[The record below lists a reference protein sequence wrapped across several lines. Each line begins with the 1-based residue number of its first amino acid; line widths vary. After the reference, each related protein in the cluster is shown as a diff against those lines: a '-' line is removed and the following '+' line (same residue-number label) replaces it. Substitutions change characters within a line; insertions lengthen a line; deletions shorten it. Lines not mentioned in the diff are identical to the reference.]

1 MVLPFTLQQLRIFK
15 AIASE
20 KNFTQ
25 AAEILFVSQPSIS
38 KQIKTLESRLGILL
52 LTRTGNKISLTEAGK
67 VFLQYSERILAL
79 CEESCR
85 ALNDLKDGERGNLK
99 VGASQTIGAYLMP
112 RVLTLFAQSYPQI
125 TLSIDIDSTRI
136 IAKKVA
142 DRIIDIAIV
151 GGDIPTGLKKNL
163 EIEDFVDDELILIIP
178 KSHPFAR
185 KKKKKISREDLY
197 HLNFIT
203 LNSNSTIH
211 KFIDNILIQNNIQT
225 KQFNVIMELNSIEA
239 IKTAVSLGLGAAFVS
254 SSAIEKE
261 IELKTVEIIRIENI
275 KITRTLSIITNTDS
289 HRSKA
294 FDFFYNELWLVKNLS
309 FTLTK
314 DQQDIIKEIE
324 DNLKKDKKMLRLLQG
339 DVGSGK
345 TIISIISGLNV
356 IASGFQVAM
365 MCPTEILATQHLNL
379 IKSITQG
386 LDIKVEILSSGVN
399 KKRQIEIKKELI
411 DGKINFLIGTHS
423 LYN

>member
-15 AIASE
+15 AIVSE

-25 AAEILFVSQPSIS
+25 AAEILFISQPSIS

-52 LTRTGNKISLTEAGK
+52 LTRTGNKISLTEGGK

-225 KQFNVIMELNSIEA
+225 KQFNVVMELNSIEA

-275 KITRTLSIITNTDS
+275 KITRTLSIITNADS
-289 HRSKA
+289 NRSKA
-294 FDFFYNELWLVKNLS
+294 FDFFYNELWLLKNL
-309 FTLTK
+309 
-314 DQQDIIKEIE
+314 
-324 DNLKKDKKMLRLLQG
+324 
-339 DVGSGK
+339 
-345 TIISIISGLNV
+345 
-356 IASGFQVAM
+356 
-365 MCPTEILATQHLNL
+365 
-379 IKSITQG
+379 
-386 LDIKVEILSSGVN
+386 
-399 KKRQIEIKKELI
+399 
-411 DGKINFLIGTHS
+411 
-423 LYN
+423 